1 MAQPTKP
8 ILRYSLA
15 QAMEKRTNA
24 SAAKSKAFSL
34 ADAMRRLT
42 EVDVNKDGSR

>member
-1 MAQPTKP
+1 MSQPTKP

-15 QAMEKRTNA
+15 QAMEKTTKQP
-24 SAAKSKAFSL
+24 AAKSKAFSL

-42 EVDVNKDGSR
+42 AEKQER

>member
-1 MAQPTKP
+1 MSQPTKP

-15 QAMEKRTNA
+15 QAMEKTTKQP
-24 SAAKSKAFSL
+24 SAKSKAYSL

-42 EVDVNKDGSR
+42 AEAQER